1 MLRKD
6 LRVLRRSPV
15 LLAMLVGYPIVIA
28 LLVGLVA
35 GYANAKP
42 RVALVDEDGL
52 PAVVTVGAQQFHVD
66 RTIRRV
72 SRDVTLVRLSPDEA
86 ARELRNGKIVASVTV
101 PAGFTADLR
110 GMVESPRL
118 ELRTT
123 QGGLAPRVTQQVQ
136 ALVYSLNQQ
145 LQEAYINANL
155 RYVDL
160 IRHGG
165 GGTFLGRRFDV
176 LGLDGTARLLD
187 QLPAEPRLKRIQ
199 SFVHTAGLALDQT
212 DDALRAT
219 ANPIRLVREPDRGR
233 TWLLSAQI
241 QGYALGL
248 TLSFL
253 ALLLAAG
260 TLASERDEN
269 VIGRLVRGPVS
280 LWQLVW
286 GKAVL
291 AGAVAGL
298 LGLAIT
304 LAFGAIVELGN
315 VEGGEPWGR
324 LPLVL
329 AGVLLAGTSFGA
341 LGALVGALARDARTA
356 SLVALLVALPIVFLG
371 LVPSEVVPPAG
382 WVSDAFPFAHAVRLF
397 ASALYDAS
405 PWRTVSIQAGWLA
418 ALGLACAALARVA
431 ARRLL
436 L

>member
-15 LLAMLVGYPIVIA
+15 LLAVLVGYPIVIA

-52 PAVVTVGAQQFHVD
+52 PQVVTVGAKQFHVD

-101 PAGFTADLR
+101 PPGFTADLR
-110 GMVESPRL
+110 GMVQSPRL

-145 LQEAYINANL
+145 LQEAYIKANL

-165 GGTFLGRRFDV
+165 GGSFLGRHFDV

-187 QLPAEPRLKRIQ
+187 QLPPEPRLKRIR
-199 SFVHTAGLALDQT
+199 SFVDTAGLALDRT

-219 ANPIRLVREPDRGR
+219 ANPIRLVRAPDRGR

-269 VIGRLVRGPVS
+269 VIGRLVRGPIS

-286 GKAVL
+286 GKVAL

-329 AGVLLAGTSFGA
+329 AGVLLAGASFGA

-405 PWRTVSIQAGWLA
+405 PWRTVSTQAAWLA
-418 ALGLACAALARVA
+418 GLGLASAALARVA